1 MLETQPAFAGG
12 RRGVHVFGIG
22 ETELVII
29 VTFAFLL
36 FGPDKLPGMG
46 RTIGRVLRQF
56 RDAQEGFTKVV
67 QSEVLD
73 PLNEAMGD
81 AGAQNGTKRTAA
93 LEEDADRESKST
105 GKSAP
110 TKGGGKTF
118 AERKAQAKTKDR
130 KAVGTGGEQR
140 GGVDASALYQNTKE
154 KPPTSQKGSK
164 ESGGSAPMTV
174 GDVGAPASVAVRSTT
189 TVSTSKRLCLLMG
202 TFGRPQAVS
211 VPKRPSAASTL
222 MSARLCL
229 LTVAMPPH
237 HLTMA
242 PPSQLVLASTRR
254 RPQVAPT
261 CLTPPT
267 SRRLRLLAAM
277 APARCLAVA
286 SPERLHP
293 PTISMSPTTGEGE

>member
-1 MLETQPAFAGG
+1 M
-12 RRGVHVFGIG
+12 FGIG

-93 LEEDADRESKST
+93 LEEDADRKSKST

-154 KPPTSQKGSK
+154 RHPSSRKGSK
-164 ESGGSAPMTV
+164 ESGGSAPV
-174 GDVGAPASVAVRSTT
+174 AAGDVGAPASVAVRPTT

-202 TFGRPQAVS
+202 TFGRPQAIS
-211 VPKRPSAASTL
+211 VPKRPSAASALT
-222 MSARLCL
+222 SARLCL

-237 HLTMA
+237 HLTTT
-242 PPSQLVLASTRR
+242 PPSQLALASTRR
-254 RPQVAPT
+254 RPQVAST

-267 SRRLRLLAAM
+267 SRRRRLLAAM
-277 APARCLAVA
+277 APARCLAMA

>member
-1 MLETQPAFAGG
+1 M
-12 RRGVHVFGIG
+12 FGIG

-93 LEEDADRESKST
+93 LEEDADRKSKST

-154 KPPTSQKGSK
+154 RHPSSRKGSQ

-174 GDVGAPASVAVRSTT
+174 GDVGAPASVAVRPTT

-222 MSARLCL
+222 TSARLCL

-237 HLTMA
+237 HLTTT
-242 PPSQLVLASTRR
+242 PPSQLALASTRR
-254 RPQVAPT
+254 RPQVAST

-267 SRRLRLLAAM
+267 SRRRRLLAAM
-277 APARCLAVA
+277 APARCLAMA
-286 SPERLHP
+286 SPERLQT

>member
-1 MLETQPAFAGG
+1 M
-12 RRGVHVFGIG
+12 FGIG

-93 LEEDADRESKST
+93 LEEDADRKSKST

-154 KPPTSQKGSK
+154 KHPSSQKGSK
-164 ESGGSAPMTV
+164 ETGGSAPMTV
-174 GDVGAPASVAVRSTT
+174 GDVGAPASVAVRPTT

-211 VPKRPSAASTL
+211 VPKRPSAAS
-222 MSARLCL
+222 ARLCL

-237 HLTMA
+237 HLTTT
-242 PPSQLVLASTRR
+242 PPSQLALASTRH
-254 RPQVAPT
+254 RPQVAST

-267 SRRLRLLAAM
+267 SRRRRLLAAM
-277 APARCLAVA
+277 APARRLAVA

>member
-1 MLETQPAFAGG
+1 M
-12 RRGVHVFGIG
+12 FGIG

-93 LEEDADRESKST
+93 LEEDADRKSKST

-154 KPPTSQKGSK
+154 KHPSSRKGSK
-164 ESGGSAPMTV
+164 ETGGSAPMTV
-174 GDVGAPASVAVRSTT
+174 GDVGAPASVAVRPTT

-222 MSARLCL
+222 TSARLCL

-237 HLTMA
+237 HLTTT
-242 PPSQLVLASTRR
+242 PPSQLALASTRR
-254 RPQVAPT
+254 RPQVAST
-261 CLTPPT
+261 CLAPPT
-267 SRRLRLLAAM
+267 SRRRRLLAAM
-277 APARCLAVA
+277 APARRLAVA
-286 SPERLHP
+286 SPERLHL
-293 PTISMSPTTGEGE
+293 PTIPMSSTTGEGE

>member
-1 MLETQPAFAGG
+1 M
-12 RRGVHVFGIG
+12 FGIG

-93 LEEDADRESKST
+93 LEEDADRKSKST
-105 GKSAP
+105 GKRAP

-130 KAVGTGGEQR
+130 KAVGTGGEQK

-154 KPPTSQKGSK
+154 KYPSSQKGSK

-174 GDVGAPASVAVRSTT
+174 GDVGAPASVAVRPTT
-189 TVSTSKRLCLLMG
+189 TVSTSKRLCLLME

-211 VPKRPSAASTL
+211 VPKRPSAASMLT
-222 MSARLCL
+222 SARLCL
-229 LTVAMPPH
+229 LMVAMPPH
-237 HLTMA
+237 HLTTTL
-242 PPSQLVLASTRR
+242 PSQLALASTRR
-254 RPQVAPT
+254 RPQVAST
-261 CLTPPT
+261 CLTSPT
-267 SRRLRLLAAM
+267 SRRLRLLVAM
-277 APARCLAVA
+277 APARCLAMA
-286 SPERLHP
+286 SPERLQT

>member
-1 MLETQPAFAGG
+1 M
-12 RRGVHVFGIG
+12 FGIG

-93 LEEDADRESKST
+93 LEEDADRKSKST

-130 KAVGTGGEQR
+130 KAVGTGGEQK

-154 KPPTSQKGSK
+154 RHPSSRKGSK
-164 ESGGSAPMTV
+164 ETGGSAPMTV
-174 GDVGAPASVAVRSTT
+174 GDVGAPASVAVRPTT

-222 MSARLCL
+222 TSARLCL

-237 HLTMA
+237 HLTTT
-242 PPSQLVLASTRR
+242 PPSQLALASTRR
-254 RPQVAPT
+254 RPQVAST

-267 SRRLRLLAAM
+267 SRRRRLLAAM
-277 APARCLAVA
+277 APARRLAVA

-293 PTISMSPTTGEGE
+293 PTIPMSPTTGEGE

>member
-1 MLETQPAFAGG
+1 M
-12 RRGVHVFGIG
+12 FGIG

-36 FGPDKLPGMG
+36 FGPDKLLGMG

-93 LEEDADRESKST
+93 LEEDADRKSKST

-154 KPPTSQKGSK
+154 RHPSSRKGSK
-164 ESGGSAPMTV
+164 ETGGSAPMTV
-174 GDVGAPASVAVRSTT
+174 GDVGAPASVAVRPTT
-189 TVSTSKRLCLLMG
+189 TASTSKRLCLLMG

-222 MSARLCL
+222 TSARLCL

-237 HLTMA
+237 HLTTT
-242 PPSQLVLASTRR
+242 PPSQLALASTRR
-254 RPQVAPT
+254 RPQVAST
-261 CLTPPT
+261 CLTLPT

-286 SPERLHP
+286 SLERLQT
-293 PTISMSPTTGEGE
+293 PTIPMSSTTGEGE

>member
-1 MLETQPAFAGG
+1 M
-12 RRGVHVFGIG
+12 FGIG

-93 LEEDADRESKST
+93 LEEDADRKSKST

-118 AERKAQAKTKDR
+118 AERKAQAKTKDG

-154 KPPTSQKGSK
+154 RHPSSRKGSK

-174 GDVGAPASVAVRSTT
+174 GDVGAPASVAVRPTT

-222 MSARLCL
+222 TSARLCL

-237 HLTMA
+237 HLTTT
-242 PPSQLVLASTRR
+242 PPSQLALASTRR
-254 RPQVAPT
+254 RPQVAST

-267 SRRLRLLAAM
+267 SRRRRLLAAM

>member
-1 MLETQPAFAGG
+1 M
-12 RRGVHVFGIG
+12 FGIG

-93 LEEDADRESKST
+93 LEEDADRKSKST
-105 GKSAP
+105 GKSVP

-154 KPPTSQKGSK
+154 KHPSSRKGSK

-174 GDVGAPASVAVRSTT
+174 GDVGAPASVAVRPTT

-222 MSARLCL
+222 TSARLCL

-237 HLTMA
+237 HLTTT
-242 PPSQLVLASTRR
+242 PPSQLALASTRR
-254 RPQVAPT
+254 RPQVAST

-267 SRRLRLLAAM
+267 SRRRRLLAAM

-293 PTISMSPTTGEGE
+293 PTIPMSSTTGEGE

>member
-1 MLETQPAFAGG
+1 M
-12 RRGVHVFGIG
+12 FGIG

-93 LEEDADRESKST
+93 LEEDADRKSKST

-154 KPPTSQKGSK
+154 RHPSSRKGPQ
-164 ESGGSAPMTV
+164 ETGGSAPMTV
-174 GDVGAPASVAVRSTT
+174 GDVGAPASVAVRPTT

-222 MSARLCL
+222 TSARLCL

-237 HLTMA
+237 HLTTT
-242 PPSQLVLASTRR
+242 PPSQLALASTRR
-254 RPQVAPT
+254 RPQVAST

-267 SRRLRLLAAM
+267 SRRRRLLAAM
-277 APARCLAVA
+277 APARCLAMA
-286 SPERLHP
+286 SPERLQT

>member
-1 MLETQPAFAGG
+1 M
-12 RRGVHVFGIG
+12 FGIG

-130 KAVGTGGEQR
+130 KAVGTGGEQK

-154 KPPTSQKGSK
+154 KHPSSRKGSK

-174 GDVGAPASVAVRSTT
+174 GDVGAPASVAVRPTT

-211 VPKRPSAASTL
+211 VPKRPSAAS
-222 MSARLCL
+222 ARLCL

-237 HLTMA
+237 HLTTT

-254 RPQVAPT
+254 RPQVAST
-261 CLTPPT
+261 CLTSPT

-277 APARCLAVA
+277 APARCLAMA

>member
-1 MLETQPAFAGG
+1 M
-12 RRGVHVFGIG
+12 FGIG

-93 LEEDADRESKST
+93 LEEDADRKSKST

-130 KAVGTGGEQR
+130 KAVGTGGEQK

-154 KPPTSQKGSK
+154 KHPSSRKGSK
-164 ESGGSAPMTV
+164 ETGGSAPMTV
-174 GDVGAPASVAVRSTT
+174 GDVGAPASVAVRPTT

-202 TFGRPQAVS
+202 TFGRPQAIS

-222 MSARLCL
+222 TSARLCL

-237 HLTMA
+237 HLTTT
-242 PPSQLVLASTRR
+242 PPSQLALASTRR
-254 RPQVAPT
+254 RPQVAST
-261 CLTPPT
+261 CLTSPT
-267 SRRLRLLAAM
+267 SRRRRLLAAM
-277 APARCLAVA
+277 APARCLAMA
-286 SPERLHP
+286 SPERLHL
-293 PTISMSPTTGEGE
+293 PTIPMSSTTGEGE

>member
-1 MLETQPAFAGG
+1 M
-12 RRGVHVFGIG
+12 FGIG

-56 RDAQEGFTKVV
+56 RDAQEGFTEVV
-67 QSEVLD
+67 QSEVID

-93 LEEDADRESKST
+93 LEEDADRKSKST

-130 KAVGTGGEQR
+130 KAVGTGGEQK

-154 KPPTSQKGSK
+154 RHPSSQKGSK
-164 ESGGSAPMTV
+164 ESGGSVPMTV
-174 GDVGAPASVAVRSTT
+174 GDVGAPASVAVRPTT

-202 TFGRPQAVS
+202 TFGRPQAIS

-222 MSARLCL
+222 TSARLCL

-237 HLTMA
+237 HLTTT
-242 PPSQLVLASTRR
+242 PFSQLALASTRR
-254 RPQVAPT
+254 RPQVAST
-261 CLTPPT
+261 CLTSPT

>member
-1 MLETQPAFAGG
+1 M
-12 RRGVHVFGIG
+12 FGIG

-93 LEEDADRESKST
+93 LEEDADRKSKST

-154 KPPTSQKGSK
+154 KHPSSQKGSK

-174 GDVGAPASVAVRSTT
+174 GDVGAPASVAVRPTT

-211 VPKRPSAASTL
+211 VPKRPSAAS
-222 MSARLCL
+222 ARLCL

-237 HLTMA
+237 HLTTTL
-242 PPSQLVLASTRR
+242 PSQLALASTRR
-254 RPQVAPT
+254 RPQVAST

-267 SRRLRLLAAM
+267 SRRRRLLAAM
-277 APARCLAVA
+277 APARCLAMG

>member
-1 MLETQPAFAGG
+1 M
-12 RRGVHVFGIG
+12 FGIG

-93 LEEDADRESKST
+93 LEEDADRKSKST

-130 KAVGTGGEQR
+130 KAVGTGGEQK

-154 KPPTSQKGSK
+154 RHPSSQKGSK
-164 ESGGSAPMTV
+164 ETGGSAPMTV
-174 GDVGAPASVAVRSTT
+174 GDVGAPASVAVRPTT

-222 MSARLCL
+222 TSARLCL

-237 HLTMA
+237 HLTTT
-242 PPSQLVLASTRR
+242 PPSQLALASTRR
-254 RPQVAPT
+254 RPQVAST

-267 SRRLRLLAAM
+267 SRRRRLLAAM
-277 APARCLAVA
+277 APARRLAVA
-286 SPERLHP
+286 SPERLHL
-293 PTISMSPTTGEGE
+293 PTIPMSSTTGEGE

>member
-1 MLETQPAFAGG
+1 M
-12 RRGVHVFGIG
+12 FGIG

-93 LEEDADRESKST
+93 LEEDADRKSKST

-130 KAVGTGGEQR
+130 KAVGTEGEQR

-154 KPPTSQKGSK
+154 RHPSSRKGPQ
-164 ESGGSAPMTV
+164 ETGGSAPMTV
-174 GDVGAPASVAVRSTT
+174 GDVGAPASVAVRPTT

-222 MSARLCL
+222 TSARLCL

-237 HLTMA
+237 HLTTT
-242 PPSQLVLASTRR
+242 PPSQLALASTRR
-254 RPQVAPT
+254 RPQVAST

-267 SRRLRLLAAM
+267 SRRRRLLAAM

-286 SPERLHP
+286 SPERLQT

>member
-1 MLETQPAFAGG
+1 M
-12 RRGVHVFGIG
+12 FGIG

-93 LEEDADRESKST
+93 LEEDADRKSKST

-130 KAVGTGGEQR
+130 KAVGTGGEQK

-154 KPPTSQKGSK
+154 KHPSSRKGSK

-211 VPKRPSAASTL
+211 VPKRPSATSTL
-222 MSARLCL
+222 TSARLCL
-229 LTVAMPPH
+229 LMVAMPPH
-237 HLTMA
+237 HLTTT
-242 PPSQLVLASTRR
+242 PPSQLALASTRC
-254 RPQVAPT
+254 RPQVAST
-261 CLTPPT
+261 CLMPPT
-267 SRRLRLLAAM
+267 SRRRRLLAAM
-277 APARCLAVA
+277 APAHCLAVA

>member
-1 MLETQPAFAGG
+1 M
-12 RRGVHVFGIG
+12 FGIG

-93 LEEDADRESKST
+93 LEEDADRKSKST

-130 KAVGTGGEQR
+130 KAVGTGGEQK

-154 KPPTSQKGSK
+154 RHPSSRKGPQ
-164 ESGGSAPMTV
+164 ETGGSAPMTV
-174 GDVGAPASVAVRSTT
+174 GDVGAPASVAVRPTT

-222 MSARLCL
+222 TSARLCL

-237 HLTMA
+237 HLTTT
-242 PPSQLVLASTRR
+242 PPSQLALASTRR
-254 RPQVAPT
+254 RPQVAST

-267 SRRLRLLAAM
+267 SRRRRLLAAM
-277 APARCLAVA
+277 APARRLAVA
-286 SPERLHP
+286 SPERLHL
-293 PTISMSPTTGEGE
+293 PTIPMSSTTGEGE

>member
-1 MLETQPAFAGG
+1 M
-12 RRGVHVFGIG
+12 FGIG

-93 LEEDADRESKST
+93 LEEDADRKSKST

-130 KAVGTGGEQR
+130 KAVGTGGEQK

-154 KPPTSQKGSK
+154 RHPSSRKGSK
-164 ESGGSAPMTV
+164 ETGGSAPMTV
-174 GDVGAPASVAVRSTT
+174 GDVGAPASVAVRPTT

-222 MSARLCL
+222 TSARLCL

-237 HLTMA
+237 HLTTT
-242 PPSQLVLASTRR
+242 PPSQLALASTRR
-254 RPQVAPT
+254 RPQVAST

-267 SRRLRLLAAM
+267 SRRRRLLAAM
-277 APARCLAVA
+277 APARRLAVA

>member
-93 LEEDADRESKST
+93 LEEDADRKSKST

-130 KAVGTGGEQR
+130 KAVGTGGEQK

-154 KPPTSQKGSK
+154 RHPSSRKGSK
-164 ESGGSAPMTV
+164 ETGGSAPMTV
-174 GDVGAPASVAVRSTT
+174 GDVGAPASVAVRPTT

-222 MSARLCL
+222 TSARLCL

-237 HLTMA
+237 HLTTT
-242 PPSQLVLASTRR
+242 PPSQLALASTRR
-254 RPQVAPT
+254 RPQVAST

-267 SRRLRLLAAM
+267 SRRRRLLAAM
-277 APARCLAVA
+277 APARRLAVA
-286 SPERLHP
+286 SPERLHL
-293 PTISMSPTTGEGE
+293 PTIPMSSTTGEGE

>member
-1 MLETQPAFAGG
+1 M
-12 RRGVHVFGIG
+12 FGIG

-93 LEEDADRESKST
+93 LEEDADRKSKST

-154 KPPTSQKGSK
+154 KHPSSQKGSK

-202 TFGRPQAVS
+202 TFGRPQAIS

-222 MSARLCL
+222 TSARLCL

-237 HLTMA
+237 HLTTA

-277 APARCLAVA
+277 APARCLAMA
-286 SPERLHP
+286 SPERLRP

>member
-1 MLETQPAFAGG
+1 M
-12 RRGVHVFGIG
+12 FGIG

-36 FGPDKLPGMG
+36 
-46 RTIGRVLRQF
+46 F

-93 LEEDADRESKST
+93 LEEDADRKSKST

-130 KAVGTGGEQR
+130 KAVGTGGEQK
-140 GGVDASALYQNTKE
+140 GGVDASALYQNTKG

-202 TFGRPQAVS
+202 TFGRPQAIS
-211 VPKRPSAASTL
+211 VPKRPSAASALT
-222 MSARLCL
+222 SARLCL

-237 HLTMA
+237 HLTTT
-242 PPSQLVLASTRR
+242 PSSQLALASTRR
-254 RPQVAPT
+254 RPQVAST
-261 CLTPPT
+261 CLTSPT
-267 SRRLRLLAAM
+267 SRRRRLLAAM
-277 APARCLAVA
+277 APARCLAMA

>member
-93 LEEDADRESKST
+93 LEEDADRKSKST

-154 KPPTSQKGSK
+154 KHPSSQKGSK
-164 ESGGSAPMTV
+164 ETGGSAPMTV
-174 GDVGAPASVAVRSTT
+174 GDVGAPASVAVRPTT

-211 VPKRPSAASTL
+211 VPKRPSAAS
-222 MSARLCL
+222 ARLCL

-237 HLTMA
+237 HLTTT
-242 PPSQLVLASTRR
+242 PPSQLALASTRH
-254 RPQVAPT
+254 RPQVAST

-267 SRRLRLLAAM
+267 SRRRRLLAAM
-277 APARCLAVA
+277 APARRLAVA

-293 PTISMSPTTGEGE
+293 PTIPMSSTTGEGE

>member
-1 MLETQPAFAGG
+1 M
-12 RRGVHVFGIG
+12 FGIG
-22 ETELVII
+22 EAELVII

-93 LEEDADRESKST
+93 LEEDADRKSKST

-154 KPPTSQKGSK
+154 KHPSSQKGSK
-164 ESGGSAPMTV
+164 ESGGSAPVTT
-174 GDVGAPASVAVRSTT
+174 GDAGAHAPVAVRSTT
-189 TVSTSKRLCLLMG
+189 TVSTSERLCLLMG
-202 TFGRPQAVS
+202 TFGRPQAAPES
-211 VPKRPSAASTL
+211 TRPSATSTL
-222 MSARLCL
+222 TSKRLL
-229 LTVAMPPH
+229 LLSVAMPTH
-237 HLTMA
+237 HLTTTLPSHPA
-242 PPSQLVLASTRR
+242 PASTRR
-254 RPQVAPT
+254 RPQAASKRPVD
-261 CLTPPT
+261 PT
-267 SRRLRLLAAM
+267 SRRLRLLTVMVPSVSSRRLAM
-277 APARCLAVA
+277 VL
-286 SPERLHP
+286 PERLQP
-293 PTISMSPTTGEGE
+293 QTAPTPLATGEGE

>member
-1 MLETQPAFAGG
+1 M
-12 RRGVHVFGIG
+12 FGIG

-93 LEEDADRESKST
+93 LEEDADRKSKST

-154 KPPTSQKGSK
+154 KHPSSQKGSK
-164 ESGGSAPMTV
+164 ETGGSAPMTV
-174 GDVGAPASVAVRSTT
+174 GDVGAPASVAVRPTT

-211 VPKRPSAASTL
+211 VPKRPSAAS
-222 MSARLCL
+222 ARLCL

-237 HLTMA
+237 HLTTT
-242 PPSQLVLASTRR
+242 PPSQLALASTRH
-254 RPQVAPT
+254 RPQVAST

-267 SRRLRLLAAM
+267 SRRRRLLAAM
-277 APARCLAVA
+277 APARRLAVA

-293 PTISMSPTTGEGE
+293 PTIPMSSTTGEGE

>member
-1 MLETQPAFAGG
+1 M
-12 RRGVHVFGIG
+12 FGIG

-93 LEEDADRESKST
+93 LEEDADRKSKST

-154 KPPTSQKGSK
+154 RHPSSRKGSK
-164 ESGGSAPMTV
+164 ETGGSAPMTV
-174 GDVGAPASVAVRSTT
+174 GDVGAPASVAVRPTT

-222 MSARLCL
+222 TSARLCL

-237 HLTMA
+237 HLTTT
-242 PPSQLVLASTRR
+242 PPSQLALASTRR
-254 RPQVAPT
+254 RPQVAST

-267 SRRLRLLAAM
+267 SRRRRLLAAM
-277 APARCLAVA
+277 APARRLAVA
-286 SPERLHP
+286 SPERLHL
-293 PTISMSPTTGEGE
+293 PTIPMSSTTGEGE

>member
-1 MLETQPAFAGG
+1 M
-12 RRGVHVFGIG
+12 FGIG

-93 LEEDADRESKST
+93 LEEDADRKSKST

-130 KAVGTGGEQR
+130 KAVGTGGEQK
-140 GGVDASALYQNTKE
+140 GGVDASALYQNTKG

-174 GDVGAPASVAVRSTT
+174 GDVGAPASVAVRPTT

-222 MSARLCL
+222 TSARLCL

-237 HLTMA
+237 HLTTT
-242 PPSQLVLASTRR
+242 PPSQLALASTRR
-254 RPQVAPT
+254 RPQVAST

-267 SRRLRLLAAM
+267 SRRRRLLAAM
-277 APARCLAVA
+277 APARCLAMA

>member
-1 MLETQPAFAGG
+1 M
-12 RRGVHVFGIG
+12 FGIG

-93 LEEDADRESKST
+93 LEEDADRKSKST

-154 KPPTSQKGSK
+154 KHPSSQKGSK

-174 GDVGAPASVAVRSTT
+174 GDVGAPASVAVRPTT

-211 VPKRPSAASTL
+211 VPKRPLKIGRAH
-222 MSARLCL
+222 
-229 LTVAMPPH
+229 V
-237 HLTMA
+237 
-242 PPSQLVLASTRR
+242 
-254 RPQVAPT
+254 
-261 CLTPPT
+261 
-267 SRRLRLLAAM
+267 
-277 APARCLAVA
+277 
-286 SPERLHP
+286 
-293 PTISMSPTTGEGE
+293 

>member
-1 MLETQPAFAGG
+1 M
-12 RRGVHVFGIG
+12 FGIG

-93 LEEDADRESKST
+93 LEEDADRKSKST

-154 KPPTSQKGSK
+154 KHPSSRKGSK

-174 GDVGAPASVAVRSTT
+174 GDVGAPASVAVRPTT

-202 TFGRPQAVS
+202 TFGRPQAIS

-222 MSARLCL
+222 TSARLCL

-237 HLTMA
+237 HLTTT
-242 PPSQLVLASTRR
+242 PPSQLALASTRR
-254 RPQVAPT
+254 RPQVAST

-267 SRRLRLLAAM
+267 SRRRRLLAAM

-286 SPERLHP
+286 SLERLQT
-293 PTISMSPTTGEGE
+293 PTIPMSSTTGEGE

>member
-1 MLETQPAFAGG
+1 M
-12 RRGVHVFGIG
+12 FGIG

-93 LEEDADRESKST
+93 LEEDADRKSKST

-130 KAVGTGGEQR
+130 KAVGTGGEQK

-154 KPPTSQKGSK
+154 RHPSSRKGSK
-164 ESGGSAPMTV
+164 ETGGSAPMTV
-174 GDVGAPASVAVRSTT
+174 GDVGAPASVAVRPTT

-222 MSARLCL
+222 TSARLCL

-237 HLTMA
+237 HLTTT
-242 PPSQLVLASTRR
+242 PPSQLALASTRR
-254 RPQVAPT
+254 RPQVAST

-267 SRRLRLLAAM
+267 SRRRRLLAAM
-277 APARCLAVA
+277 APARRLAVA
-286 SPERLHP
+286 SPERLHL
-293 PTISMSPTTGEGE
+293 PTIPMSSTTGEGE

>member
-1 MLETQPAFAGG
+1 M
-12 RRGVHVFGIG
+12 FGIG

>member
-1 MLETQPAFAGG
+1 M
-12 RRGVHVFGIG
+12 FGIG

-81 AGAQNGTKRTAA
+81 AGAQNGTKRTVA
-93 LEEDADRESKST
+93 LEEDADRKSKST

-154 KPPTSQKGSK
+154 RHPSSRKGSK
-164 ESGGSAPMTV
+164 ETGGSAPMTV

-222 MSARLCL
+222 TSARLCL

-237 HLTMA
+237 HLTTT
-242 PPSQLVLASTRR
+242 PPSQLALASTRR
-254 RPQVAPT
+254 RPQVAST

-267 SRRLRLLAAM
+267 SRRRRLLAAM

-293 PTISMSPTTGEGE
+293 PTIPMSPTTGEGE

>member
-1 MLETQPAFAGG
+1 M
-12 RRGVHVFGIG
+12 FGIG

-93 LEEDADRESKST
+93 LEEDADRKSKST

-130 KAVGTGGEQR
+130 KAVGTGGEQK

-154 KPPTSQKGSK
+154 KHPSSQKGSK
-164 ESGGSAPMTV
+164 ETGGSAPMTV
-174 GDVGAPASVAVRSTT
+174 GDVGAPASVAVRPTT

-211 VPKRPSAASTL
+211 VPKRPSAAS
-222 MSARLCL
+222 ARLCL

-237 HLTMA
+237 HLTTT
-242 PPSQLVLASTRR
+242 PPSQLALASTRR
-254 RPQVAPT
+254 RPQVAST

-277 APARCLAVA
+277 APARRLAMA

-293 PTISMSPTTGEGE
+293 PTIPMSPTTGEGE

>member
-1 MLETQPAFAGG
+1 M
-12 RRGVHVFGIG
+12 FGIG

-130 KAVGTGGEQR
+130 KAVGTGGEQK

-154 KPPTSQKGSK
+154 KYPSSRKGSK

-174 GDVGAPASVAVRSTT
+174 GDVGAPASVAVRPTT
-189 TVSTSKRLCLLMG
+189 TVSTSKRVCLWGRSGARRQSLC
-202 TFGRPQAVS
+202 Q
-211 VPKRPSAASTL
+211 SAL
-222 MSARLCL
+222 
-229 LTVAMPPH
+229 
-237 HLTMA
+237 
-242 PPSQLVLASTRR
+242 RR
-254 RPQVAPT
+254 RQR
-261 CLTPPT
+261 
-267 SRRLRLLAAM
+267 SRQRAFV
-277 APARCLAVA
+277 C
-286 SPERLHP
+286 
-293 PTISMSPTTGEGE
+293 

>member
-1 MLETQPAFAGG
+1 M
-12 RRGVHVFGIG
+12 FGIG

-93 LEEDADRESKST
+93 LEEDADRKSKST

-154 KPPTSQKGSK
+154 RHPSSRKGSK
-164 ESGGSAPMTV
+164 ETGGSAPMTV
-174 GDVGAPASVAVRSTT
+174 GDVGAPASVAVRPTT

-202 TFGRPQAVS
+202 TFGRPQAAS

-222 MSARLCL
+222 TSARLCL

-237 HLTMA
+237 HLTTT
-242 PPSQLVLASTRR
+242 PPSQLALASTRR
-254 RPQVAPT
+254 RPQVAST

-267 SRRLRLLAAM
+267 SRRRRLLAAM

-286 SPERLHP
+286 SPERLQT

>member
-1 MLETQPAFAGG
+1 M
-12 RRGVHVFGIG
+12 FGIG

-93 LEEDADRESKST
+93 LEEDADRKSKST

-130 KAVGTGGEQR
+130 KAVGTGGEQK

-154 KPPTSQKGSK
+154 RHPSSRKGSK

-174 GDVGAPASVAVRSTT
+174 GDVGAPASVAVRPTT

-222 MSARLCL
+222 TSARLCL

-237 HLTMA
+237 HLTTT
-242 PPSQLVLASTRR
+242 PPSQLALASTRR
-254 RPQVAPT
+254 RPQVAST

-267 SRRLRLLAAM
+267 SRRRRLLAAM

-286 SPERLHP
+286 SLERLQT
-293 PTISMSPTTGEGE
+293 PTIPMSSTTGEGE

>member
-1 MLETQPAFAGG
+1 M
-12 RRGVHVFGIG
+12 FGIG

-154 KPPTSQKGSK
+154 KHPSSQKGSR

-189 TVSTSKRLCLLMG
+189 TVSTSRRLCLLMG
-202 TFGRPQAVS
+202 TFGRPQAAPES
-211 VPKRPSAASTL
+211 TRPSATSTL
-222 MSARLCL
+222 TSKRLL
-229 LTVAMPPH
+229 LLSVAMPTH
-237 HLTMA
+237 HLTTTLPSHPA
-242 PPSQLVLASTRR
+242 PASTRR
-254 RPQVAPT
+254 RPQAASKRPVD
-261 CLTPPT
+261 PT
-267 SRRLRLLAAM
+267 SRRLRLLTVMVPSVSSRRLAM
-277 APARCLAVA
+277 VL
-286 SPERLHP
+286 PERLQP
-293 PTISMSPTTGEGE
+293 QTAPTPLATGEGE

>member
-1 MLETQPAFAGG
+1 M
-12 RRGVHVFGIG
+12 FGIG

-93 LEEDADRESKST
+93 LEEDADRKSKST

-154 KPPTSQKGSK
+154 KHPSSQKGSK
-164 ESGGSAPMTV
+164 ESGGSAPVTT
-174 GDVGAPASVAVRSTT
+174 GDAGAHAPVAVRSTT
-189 TVSTSKRLCLLMG
+189 TVSTSERLCLLMG
-202 TFGRPQAVS
+202 TFGRPQAAPES
-211 VPKRPSAASTL
+211 TRPSATSTL
-222 MSARLCL
+222 TSKRLL
-229 LTVAMPPH
+229 LLSVAMPTH
-237 HLTMA
+237 HLTTTLPSHPA
-242 PPSQLVLASTRR
+242 PASTRR
-254 RPQVAPT
+254 RPQAASKRPVD
-261 CLTPPT
+261 PT
-267 SRRLRLLAAM
+267 SRRLRLLTVMVPSVSSRRLAM
-277 APARCLAVA
+277 VL
-286 SPERLHP
+286 PERLQP
-293 PTISMSPTTGEGE
+293 QTAPTPLATGEGE